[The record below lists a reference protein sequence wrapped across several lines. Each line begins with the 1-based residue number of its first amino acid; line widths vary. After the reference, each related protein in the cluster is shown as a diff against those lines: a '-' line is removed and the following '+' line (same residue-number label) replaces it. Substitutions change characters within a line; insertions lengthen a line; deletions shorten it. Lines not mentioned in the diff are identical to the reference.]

1 MRVATTYQEYVSL
14 HHYTTRL
21 CQFVC
26 RNKTQTTYQEYV
38 SLHHFT
44 TRLCQFVCRNKT
56 QTTYQE
62 YVSLHHYTTL
72 LCQFVCRNKTQ
83 TTYQEYVSLHHYTTL
98 LCQFVCRNKTQTMA
112 QSRGFPKMIGQNRK
126 LSVNPNMKLM
136 TKSMPR
142 ISFVKG
148 ERWMRANSR
157 VAWINAVCWK
167 HFIPATGG
175 WNYICKYD
183 GM

>member
-14 HHYTTRL
+14 HH
-21 CQFVC
+21 
-26 RNKTQTTYQEYV
+26 
-38 SLHHFT
+38 FT
-44 TRLCQFVCRNKT
+44 TR
-56 QTTYQE
+56 
-62 YVSLHHYTTL
+62 

-148 ERWMRANSR
+148 KGECARIRELHGSMLYVENILFPQLVDGIIFANTM
-157 VAWINAVCWK
+157 A
-167 HFIPATGG
+167 
-175 WNYICKYD
+175 CK
-183 GM
+183 